1 MGQLGVFIAPAVQ
14 LVPEGSNEYRV
25 KDEKDIKPAQGY
37 SVAQG
42 ELEGSNQDI
51 VSGSL
56 QLMLIQRQAEMMQKA
71 LSVFHNDFD
80 RAASEDLPKV

>member
-1 MGQLGVFIAPAVQ
+1 M
-14 LVPEGSNEYRV
+14 N
-25 KDEKDIKPAQGY
+25 
-37 SVAQG
+37 
-42 ELEGSNQDI
+42 
-51 VSGSL
+51 GSL

>member
-1 MGQLGVFIAPAVQ
+1 VGVFVAPAIQ

-25 KDEKDIKPAQGY
+25 NDASTLKSATDY

-71 LSVFHNDFD
+71 LSIFHNDFD

>member
-1 MGQLGVFIAPAVQ
+1 MNIAQTTPARLKASQ
-14 LVPEGSNEYRV
+14 H
-25 KDEKDIKPAQGY
+25 Y

-42 ELEGSNQDI
+42 ELEGSNQDV

-71 LSVFHNDFD
+71 LSVI
-80 RAASEDLPKV
+80 P

>member
-1 MGQLGVFIAPAVQ
+1 LNDATS
-14 LVPEGSNEYRV
+14 L
-25 KDEKDIKPAQGY
+25 KPSQDY

-42 ELEGSNQDI
+42 ELEGSNQD
-51 VSGSL
+51 VVNGSL